1 MNISIEVWL
10 EDTVFNGVDYFDEK
24 DNQNYKLYMA
34 YEEWI
39 NGSKE
44 ADKFIDNVTDYL
56 GEWDSNV
63 NVEGGTLMNPN
74 GLIWWLHCKFSSEI
88 SDVVQATIEKS
99 VNHIYKQV
107 VKNCPVPLE
116 FRVYVEE
123 E

>member
-24 DNQNYKLYMA
+24 DNKNYELYMA
-34 YEEWI
+34 YEEWM
-39 NGSKE
+39 NSKE
-44 ADKFIDNVTDYL
+44 ADKFINTVTDYL

-63 NVEGGTLMNPN
+63 HVEGGTLMNPN

-107 VKNCPVPLE
+107 KNCPVPLE